1 MASPEAEVRGREE
14 ADEEVKH
21 KPSSLF
27 TKPTEGERPSMLFA
41 KKESSQSTE
50 RLDDEFDD
58 TMYSDEGENFDEFSK
73 LLDSLNDGPSAPLDP
88 NTVLK
93 IPP

>member
-1 MASPEAEVRGREE
+1 
-14 ADEEVKH
+14 
-21 KPSSLF
+21 
-27 TKPTEGERPSMLFA
+27 MLFA

-50 RLDDEFDD
+50 ERLDDEFDE
-58 TMYSDEGENFDEFSK
+58 TMDSDEGENFEAFTK